1 LLTLKL
7 ANILENHDKSG
18 SVTLVDG
25 SPQFLHQLANTT
37 IVDKSDENIQS
48 MVILPCIRLLFP
60 NEFEEI
66 AKKVFSEKTW
76 ESRLETF
83 LEIGSKRS
91 QYSAEYGSKMLK
103 AIVKR
108 VKMSLTAD
116 QIEFSKLE
124 TSSIVLIKPTNTSVS
139 GIEEDYG
146 LGKHFSQEVEVK
158 VLEGDHAS
166 ILKNPEFLN
175 IINN

>member
-1 LLTLKL
+1 
-7 ANILENHDKSG
+7 
-18 SVTLVDG
+18 VTLVDG

-37 IVDKSDENIQS
+37 IVDKSEENIQS

-76 ESRLETF
+76 ESRLATF
-83 LEIGSKRS
+83 LEIGAKRS

-108 VKMSLTAD
+108 VKMSLAAD
-116 QIEFSKLE
+116 KIEFTKLE
-124 TSSIVLIKPTNTSVS
+124 KSSIVLIKPTNSSVN
-139 GIEEDYG
+139 GIDEDYG
-146 LGKHFSQEVEVK
+146 LGKNSDQEVAVK

-166 ILKNPEFLN
+166 ILKNPEFLD
-175 IINN
+175 IVNN